1 MKGPGLAVA
10 AAGRASP
17 LPAAR
22 ILWRFSRPHTLIV
35 TTTSILGIYVIA
47 AETLP
52 GVALGDGLGDLALTL
67 LAGALVNVYIVGLN
81 QCEDVEIDRI
91 NKPGLPIPAGLLS
104 VRFAWWLVFGSG
116 LLALIMALTQ
126 GWIETVAVGAA
137 LAIGT
142 AYSAPPFRL
151 KRFPAL
157 AAVSISLVRAAVVNI
172 GVYLHFA
179 STLGSRPGLSELP
192 GAIVALTLFVLPFS
206 FAIAV
211 LKDIPDAE
219 GDRRYR
225 IATFTVR
232 LGARA
237 AFLMGV
243 TALAA
248 AYLAMIVAA
257 PLLLDDVSA
266 AVLVAGHLA
275 CIAVLLWL
283 ALRVDLTDRAAFTR
297 FYMRV
302 WALFFA
308 EYLLMPLA
316 VVVGP

>member
-1 MKGPGLAVA
+1 VKGSGLAVA
-10 AAGRASP
+10 GAGRVSP
-17 LPAAR
+17 LAAAR
-22 ILWRFSRPHTLIV
+22 TLWRFSRPHTLIV
-35 TTTSILGIYVIA
+35 TTTSILGIYLIA

-52 GVALGDGLGDLALTL
+52 GAAIGDGLGDLALTL
-67 LAGALVNVYIVGLN
+67 GAGALVNLYIVGIN
-81 QCEDVEIDRI
+81 QCEDVEIDRV

-104 VRFAWWLVFGSG
+104 VRAAWWLVTVSG
-116 LLALIMALTQ
+116 LLALAMALTQ
-126 GWIETVAVGAA
+126 GWVETVAVGAA

-142 AYSAPPFRL
+142 AYSSPPFRL

-157 AAVSISLVRAAVVNI
+157 AAASISLVRAAVVNV

-179 STLGSRPGLSELP
+179 STLGGRPGLSELP
-192 GAIVALTLFVLPFS
+192 GPVVALTLFVLPFS

-232 LGARA
+232 LGAPA
-237 AFLMGV
+237 AFLLGM
-243 TALAA
+243 TALAG

-257 PLLLDDVSA
+257 PLLLDDASA

-275 CIAVLLWL
+275 CLAVLLWL
-283 ALRVDLTDRAAFTR
+283 ALRVDLTDRVAFTR
-297 FYMRV
+297 FYLRV

-316 VVVGP
+316 VAVA

>member
-1 MKGPGLAVA
+1 MKGAGLAVA
-10 AAGRASP
+10 VSGRVSP
-17 LPAAR
+17 LAAAR
-22 ILWRFSRPHTLIV
+22 TLWRFSRPHTLIV
-35 TTTSILGIYVIA
+35 TTTSIFGIYVIA

-52 GVALGDGLGDLALTL
+52 GAAVGDGLGDLALTL
-67 LAGALVNVYIVGLN
+67 LAGALVNLYIVGIN
-81 QCEDVEIDRI
+81 QCEDVEIDRV

-104 VRFAWWLVFGSG
+104 VRAAWWLVTVSG
-116 LLALIMALTQ
+116 LLALAMALTQ
-126 GWIETVAVGAA
+126 GWVETTAVGAA

-142 AYSAPPFRL
+142 AYSSPPFRL

-157 AAVSISLVRAAVVNI
+157 AAASISLVRAAVVNV

-179 STLGSRPGLSELP
+179 STLGGRPGLSELP
-192 GAIVALTLFVLPFS
+192 GPIVALTLFVLPFS

-237 AFLMGV
+237 AFLMGM
-243 TALAA
+243 TALAG
-248 AYLAMIVAA
+248 AYLAMIVAT
-257 PLLLDDVSA
+257 PLLSDEASA
-266 AVLVAGHLA
+266 PILLAGHLTCLA
-275 CIAVLLWL
+275 LLIWL

-297 FYMRV
+297 FYLRV

-316 VVVGP
+316 VVVA

>member
-1 MKGPGLAVA
+1 VKSAGLAVTA
-10 AAGRASP
+10 ASRASP
-17 LPAAR
+17 LPAVR

-52 GVALGDGLGDLALTL
+52 GVALVDGPGDLALTL

-104 VRFAWWLVFGSG
+104 VRVAWWLVVGSG

-157 AAVSISLVRAAVVNI
+157 AAASISLVRAAVVNI

-179 STLGSRPGLSELP
+179 STLGSRPGLSVLP
-192 GAIVALTLFVLPFS
+192 GPIVALTLFVLPFS

-211 LKDIPDAE
+211 LKDIPDAA

-248 AYLAMIVAA
+248 AYVAMIVAA
-257 PLLLDDVSA
+257 PLLLNDASA

-275 CIAVLLWL
+275 GLAVLLWL
-283 ALRVDLTDRAAFTR
+283 AFRVDLTDRAAFTR